1 MDSKL
6 LQQLVKSIQDT
17 VKCPVCGGFYP
28 DQNVRF
34 RGNMNNF
41 YLFNLTC
48 PNCQSNVFAQVLV
61 NGQGM
66 RPKADI
72 FVEPNNSMSAMPNM
86 PKFDDKPKKSNIKA
100 DEVIAFA
107 KFIDKNSKPFSS
119 WLE

>member
-6 LQQLVKSIQDT
+6 LQQLVKSIQET
-17 VKCPVCGGFYP
+17 VKCPVCGSFYP
-28 DQNVRF
+28 EPNIRF

-61 NGQGM
+61 NGQGL

-72 FVEPNNSMSAMPNM
+72 FVEPNNQMNTDTRLPHL
-86 PKFDDKPKKSNIKA
+86 KEEPKKSTIKA

-107 KFIDKNSKPFSS
+107 KFIDKNSKSFST